1 MWPSY
6 RGYGYGPMSTRWL
19 LILSAVAALVI
30 LIAGGVWLA
39 MALF

>member
-1 MWPSY
+1 
-6 RGYGYGPMSTRWL
+6 MSTRWL